1 MNITILGLT
10 QRILCLKGYFWIPR
24 QYPGPLKNVSTRYV
38 ATWNPMKI
46 FRTYVFSNGFLAAV
60 NISNWLH
67 LGKMGER
74 KGSDSLKK
82 IKKPTNF

>member
-10 QRILCLKGYFWIPR
+10 QKISCLKGHFWILETVPA
-24 QYPGPLKNVSTRYV
+24 PLKNVSTHYV
-38 ATWNPMKI
+38 TTWNPMKI
-46 FRTYVFSNGFLAAV
+46 FRTYVFSNGFWAAT
-60 NISNWLH
+60 NISKWLY
-67 LGKMGER
+67 LGKMGEC